1 MVVAKGVL
9 PGETLI
15 TTDNHT
21 HLTDKGGGKPSVIAS
36 MLYCERGDDNVKGVN
51 LSYCLV

>member
-1 MVVAKGVL
+1 MLVAKGVL

-21 HLTDKGGGKPSVIAS
+21 HLTDKGGGKPSADCIDVV
-36 MLYCERGDDNVKGVN
+36 L
-51 LSYCLV
+51 